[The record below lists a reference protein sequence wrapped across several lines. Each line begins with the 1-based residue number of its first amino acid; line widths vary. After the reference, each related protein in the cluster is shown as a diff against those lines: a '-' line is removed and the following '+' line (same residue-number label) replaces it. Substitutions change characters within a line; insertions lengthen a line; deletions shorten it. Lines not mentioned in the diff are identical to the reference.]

1 MALWQ
6 AIVLGIVQGLTE
18 FLPVSSSAHLVIF
31 PWLFNWETSSL
42 SFDAALHLGTLVAV
56 VTYFWREIVKMLTAI
71 PIALGRPTYLL
82 TTPGDQLESRQQ
94 DGRLGLLIVIATVP
108 GVIAG
113 LLLESRI
120 DDFFHTDSNSRGAIA
135 MIATAMIVVGLIL
148 GYADKVAKHR
158 RGLTGLRWLD
168 AVIIGLAQA
177 LAIFPGVSRSGSTIT
192 AGLFRGLKRADAAR
206 FSFLAGMPIILAA
219 GVKGILD
226 AIQEGMTTHDVLLFV
241 VGAATAAVVGF
252 FTIRGLLKFLQSQST
267 MVFVIY
273 RVIFGLFLFAILIYR
288 G

>member
-56 VTYFWREIVKMLTAI
+56 VTYFRTEIVKMLTAI

-94 DGRLGLLIVIATVP
+94 DGRLGLLIVIATIP

-120 DDFFHTDSNSRGAIA
+120 DDFFHTDANSRGAIA
-135 MIATAMIVVGLIL
+135 MIATMLIVVGLIL

-219 GVKGILD
+219 GVKGIMD
-226 AIQEGMTTHDVLLFV
+226 SIQEGMTSHDVLLFA

-252 FTIRGLLKFLQSQST
+252 FTIKGLLEFLQSQST
-267 MVFVIY
+267 MVFVTY
-273 RVIFGLFLFAILIYR
+273 RVIFGFFLFAVLVYR